1 MAPLR
6 TLVAALAL
14 FGASALAQ
22 SAPPWR
28 LDLDRPGHTYATA
41 PAQDA
46 AACAARCAGD
56 AFCRAW
62 SLSPARACALKMAAG
77 AAQAAPGFA
86 SGLSARAAR
95 RDDAAAPPPAPP
107 APPASLRGYAS
118 DDPIVA
124 AAYEEMAAFD
134 ERALLGGPEDDR

>member
-1 MAPLR
+1 MAVLR
-6 TLVAALAL
+6 SIFLAAAL
-14 FGASALAQ
+14 FGASASAQ

-28 LDLDRPGHTYATA
+28 LDVDRPGHTYETA

-56 AFCRAW
+56 GFCRAW

-77 AAQAAPGFA
+77 AAQPAPGFA
-86 SGLSARAAR
+86 SGLSARAER
-95 RDDAAAPPPAPP
+95 RDDAAEPPPPP
-107 APPASLRGYAS
+107 TSLRGYAS

-134 ERALLGGPEDDR
+134 EQTLLGGPEDEH